1 MAQIAFLDELRA
13 SDYAAQPERPV
24 AVVVKVTSV
33 CDVPKAGN
41 QYALAEVSDG
51 TVAWKVCLPRGM
63 VKARQRA
70 LFVSEDAVLPMDER
84 YRCGKPPIANQRN
97 LKGGIP
103 MLTPIVRR
111 NVYRANQ
118 GVLYP
123 VAAFPE
129 LKKCAVGDVV
139 ADILH
144 ILSEKQQKAEKERR
158 IADELARAKANKAAK
173 KARAAEQRR
182 DDQTLEWRENYETI
196 GPAPDFVQKT
206 ALDPIEESPELFEQY
221 TDCLF
226 EVTEKMCGL
235 NLSVYCDRSG
245 NPDNP
250 IGVCVN
256 GQEIKDDP
264 KEFHWSLIRRFGVD
278 AALLRCSHDLVVE
291 GVVIGPG
298 IRGGRFVGYRS
309 NEFRIFDIYD
319 ITEERQFQPVERK
332 VFCKEFKLLH
342 VPIIAY
348 HQQMFAKCPTLEDI
362 RAYANGRTY
371 YGYPRRGI
379 VLRSEDESL
388 NVWVQVS
395 NPNFHERKCDAS
407 L

>member
-1 MAQIAFLDELRA
+1 MSKENTKSAEELAQIAFLDELRA
-13 SDYAAQPERPV
+13 SDYGPQPERPV
-24 AVVVKVTSV
+24 AVVVKVISV

-41 QYALAEVSDG
+41 QYALAEVTDG
-51 TVAWKVCLPRGM
+51 TAAWKVCLPRGV

-70 LFVSEDAVLPMDER
+70 LFVSEDAILPMDER

-123 VAAFPE
+123 VAAFSE

-139 ADILH
+139 AGILH
-144 ILSEKQQKAEKERR
+144 ILSEKQQKAKKDRH
-158 IADELARAKANKAAK
+158 IADELARAKANKAVK
-173 KARAAEQRR
+173 KVRAQEQLR
-182 DDQTLEWRENYETI
+182 DDQALEWRENCETI
-196 GPAPDFVQKT
+196 GPALDFVQKT

-256 GQEIKDDP
+256 GQEIMDDP
-264 KEFHWSLIRRFGVD
+264 KEFHWSLVRRLGVD
-278 AALLRCSHDLVVE
+278 AALLKCSHDLVVE

-319 ITEERQFQPVERK
+319 ITEERQLQPVERK
-332 VFCKEFKLLH
+332 VFCLESSSLPLGVYDYVLERFIPADFKSQMPTIEEVEGELTRRME
-342 VPIIAY
+342 IAEVRKSV
-348 HQQMFAKCPTLEDI
+348 KCPGQDDVGL
-362 RAYANGRTY
+362 
-371 YGYPRRGI
+371 
-379 VLRSEDESL
+379 
-388 NVWVQVS
+388 
-395 NPNFHERKCDAS
+395 
-407 L
+407 